1 LREVAREAGVSHQAP
16 YHHFGDRAGIF
27 AAISEEGFRFL
38 AESIEAS
45 TTLGTAA
52 MCESYVHFALAHKGH
67 FRVMMRNDLC
77 SLEDYPTA
85 LTQADRAFNALRNE
99 VTVILGEDSHEDDA
113 NAHTA
118 YMWSVAHG
126 LATLLLDG
134 PLEKKLGGIADV
146 NTLVTQ
152 IAQLASA
159 SIHA

>member
-1 LREVAREAGVSHQAP
+1 
-16 YHHFGDRAGIF
+16 
-27 AAISEEGFRFL
+27 
-38 AESIEAS
+38 
-45 TTLGTAA
+45 
-52 MCESYVHFALAHKGH
+52 
-67 FRVMMRNDLC
+67 
-77 SLEDYPTA
+77 

-99 VTVILGEDSHEDDA
+99 VTVILGEDSHDDVA
-113 NAHTA
+113 NTHTA

-152 IAQLASA
+152 VAQLASA